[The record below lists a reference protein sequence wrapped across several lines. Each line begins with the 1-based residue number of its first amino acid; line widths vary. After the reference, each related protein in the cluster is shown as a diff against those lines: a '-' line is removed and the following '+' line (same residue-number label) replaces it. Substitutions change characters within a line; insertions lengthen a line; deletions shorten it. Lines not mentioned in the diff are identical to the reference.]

1 MPGLAFE
8 FYLGGHPLTQY
19 NTRALVESALLAVI
33 GMILVLLGKYVP
45 LIGFIALLL
54 WPLPSALV
62 VLRHGMRWGV
72 MASILT
78 ALCLTLFMNWITA
91 FGLWVLFGLT
101 GLTFGY
107 AVTKQYSPAKII
119 VVTSIAFLIGTFST
133 FLFTYLLT
141 GHTPMQLIDELLR
154 AWQTS
159 AELTERV
166 LGTNPFVDMIQD
178 FDTMKALLIRLL
190 PSGLVLSA
198 LFQSYLNYEV
208 LRRVLSRLGHN
219 LEPLPPF
226 SRWILPEYIAHA
238 TIISCMAAELGIR
251 YNLPLVEQ
259 AGQSVFSALSLFLLI
274 ETASV
279 ISYYISKHDLPKFFS
294 ALAIFYV
301 IANPVLNVLSV
312 FFGIIDILFDVRQL
326 RYGYLNDM

>member
-1 MPGLAFE
+1 
-8 FYLGGHPLTQY
+8 LTRY

-33 GMILVLLGKYVP
+33 GMILVL
-45 LIGFIALLL
+45 IGEYLPFIGMIALFL

-72 MASILT
+72 MASVLT
-78 ALCLTLFMNWITA
+78 ALCLTFFMNWITA

-107 AVTKQYSPAKII
+107 AVTRGFSPAKVI
-119 VVTSIAFLIGTFST
+119 VVTSIAFLIGSLSAS
-133 FLFTYLLT
+133 LFTFLLT
-141 GHTPMQLIDELLR
+141 GHTPMMLIDELLR
-154 AWQTS
+154 AWQAS
-159 AELTERV
+159 AELTEKM
-166 LGTNPFVDMIQD
+166 LGTNRFLDSFKD
-178 FDTMKALLIRLL
+178 LDTLKAQFIRLL

-238 TIISCMAAELGIR
+238 AILSNIAAVLGIR
-251 YNLPLVEQ
+251 YELPFVEQ
-259 AGQSVFSALSLFLLI
+259 VGQNVFSAVSLLLLI

-279 ISYYISKHDLPKFFS
+279 ISYYISQHGLPKLFS
-294 ALAIFYV
+294 VLAIFYV
-301 IANPVLNVLSV
+301 VANPVLSELAV
-312 FFGIIDILFDVRQL
+312 FFGIIDILFDFRRL